1 MALEITGKVV
11 KVLPEQAGKSART
24 GNDWKKG
31 SFIIETESNFPK
43 KVCFTAWGDLTS
55 QVNSLQAG
63 QNIKVSFDVESRE
76 FNDRWYTDL
85 KAWKIDSAGNTAGP
99 EKTGSAQTVK
109 TEGVVEPAA
118 GDSEESSDDLP
129 F

>member
-11 KVLPEQAGKSART
+11 KVLPEQSGKSSKT

-63 QNIKVSFDVESRE
+63 QNVKVSFDVESRE
-76 FNDRWYTDL
+76 FNERWYTDL
-85 KAWKIDSAGNTAGP
+85 KAWKIDSAGNTDSS
-99 EKTGSAQTVK
+99 EREGSASAARPGSVA
-109 TEGVVEPAA
+109 EPAP
-118 GDSEESSDDLP
+118 GSSEESSDDLP

>member
-11 KVLPEQAGKSART
+11 KVLPEQSGKSAKT

-43 KVCFTAWGDLTS
+43 KICFTAWGDLTS
-55 QVNSLQAG
+55 QINSLQAG
-63 QNIKVSFDVESRE
+63 QNVKVSFDVESRE
-76 FNDRWYTDL
+76 FNERWYTDL
-85 KAWKIDSAGNTAGP
+85 KAWKIDPAGNTNSSERAGSVSAARQ
-99 EKTGSAQTVK
+99 GSVA
-109 TEGVVEPAA
+109 EPAP

>member
-11 KVLPEQAGKSART
+11 RVLPEQSGRSAKT

-31 SFIIETESNFPK
+31 GFIIETESNFPK

-55 QVNSLQAG
+55 QINSLQAG
-63 QNIKVSFDVESRE
+63 QNVKVSFDVESRE
-76 FNDRWYTDL
+76 FNERWYTDL
-85 KAWKIDSAGNTAGP
+85 KAWKIDSADNTGDSGKAEP
-99 EKTGSAQTVK
+99 ASAARQGS
-109 TEGVVEPAA
+109 VVEPEP